1 MPWPLDPTVYAGLL
15 ALFFGHAWLA
25 READDARRKHSLYFG
40 LGLLTIW
47 VALETPIDTISDYY
61 LDSVHMLQ
69 HVMLGFVAPPLLL
82 LGLSPQMVGRI
93 VRVPGVRELT
103 EPIPAQLIAGV
114 VMIVW
119 HVPWLY
125 DATLHWEELHIME
138 HLTFIAAGV
147 VLYWP
152 ILQATSAHAR
162 WQISA
167 GAKLLYMLVA
177 TLPQDGVALVL
188 LFSRVPF
195 YDFYVHVPRL
205 VPSLTPLIDQ
215 TLAGAVLMILGKATL
230 TVAGLAVFF
239 RWFGAEHRSD
249 QARLRPRMNGS

>member
-152 ILQATSAHAR
+152 ILEATSAHAR
-162 WQISA
+162 WQMSA